1 MPTTPM
7 TPMAVF
13 CRMCA
18 IGCLLLQVA
27 CSEDPMEACMQKGLG
42 NAAESGSRG
51 DYIKAREKVRAEC
64 ERRLN

>member
-1 MPTTPM
+1 MTPM
-7 TPMAVF
+7 TPMAML

-18 IGCLLLQVA
+18 ISCLLLQVA